1 MNLTNSKTSKNKNEK
16 YILKNIYLKALGFV
30 QQKKQETKSAME
42 SSLRK
47 KCSREMTK
55 NNHPVKKIR
64 QESDK
69 KTSSL
74 KNCRINLKRSAKKSS
89 PQKMSN
95 KSVQRNQEMIRSSI
109 STQQYCFCISQFF
122 VAFWLS
128 KKNGDMDGHGKNVRV
143 KPGDIHTRSYL
154 S

>member
-55 NNHPVKKIR
+55 NNHPVKK
-64 QESDK
+64 
-69 KTSSL
+69 
-74 KNCRINLKRSAKKSS
+74 SAKK
-89 PQKMSN
+89 
-95 KSVQRNQEMIRSSI
+95 V
-109 STQQYCFCISQFF
+109 T
-122 VAFWLS
+122 
-128 KKNGDMDGHGKNVRV
+128 KK
-143 KPGDIHTRSYL
+143 PPL
-154 S
+154 